1 MPSCQPPDAFADG
14 GTVVTACAHSADARD
29 FHRKRI
35 VICCDGTW
43 NDSNAEGG
51 IQTNVGRLATVVA
64 HKCCNG
70 MPQVVYYHRGA
81 GTEQSLTARA
91 LGGIF
96 GQGVVA
102 DIADVYRFVC
112 ENYNDGDELI
122 FTGFSRGAFTARS
135 VANMVCTLGLLNS
148 FGLDSFPTIFKD
160 YQNFS
165 SWISSGT
172 KNEKTGE
179 WKFSTKFDRKKHLLC
194 FNLESSHRLYR
205 MDEQSSED
213 PDWMKDRKT
222 SEHDIDALRQRWFKD
237 LLLEGARNGLQ
248 AMADYY
254 ASLLFHA
261 CLSDSFS
268 SQYKMIVCEKKSYRN
283 DSTLEEILRSS
294 SDPWVPGE
302 IEVKAVG
309 VWDTVGSLGMPYS
322 LSKMGRSE
330 DEIRFGS
337 QDVHERIQHA
347 FHALALDEYRKPFKP
362 TLWSRD
368 VSNKNTHLRQVWFPG
383 SHSDVGGGLA
393 NQQMATIAFAWMADQ
408 LSSVGVE
415 FNPEEMTR
423 IFRTVDLEVAPRSWA
438 LGQISSAEFW
448 TKLADNTIGKLAHF
462 GEAAHREPG
471 LCTKDNNPLKS
482 RLKNTNELIHP
493 SVRMRYLYRG
503 LGLDD
508 NGEWKCEALSS
519 SHYILEKS
527 EGSRDDWVRR
537 PDQSYLS
544 THRTLSGN
552 VSSIH
557 GGTKITFLEDVRPHS
572 VVAKQLPFESDLQ
585 MSDVEI
591 STWRSDM
598 PYCGLPNDQGWQ
610 SREVGEEQVRRD
622 GELMNDGNVRNSRK
636 DSSIS
641 QHDQPRPVENAA
653 DRWAWVRSPP
663 KSKGAPSDVRIV
675 LHEER
680 IGLWERQYM
689 RINQENMLREDQ
701 WKRKRNPDR
710 GPLGTLATT
719 VSGLFTRAVQAGKKT
734 VETGYQ
740 AAATVVTLPP
750 KLYTTSVGRLSLA
763 VSSTTNMMIWG
774 TVKPKEDVM
783 KMLKGPPTNV
793 DPDKYVWEDV
803 VAWQHGD
810 LRVRR

>member
-1 MPSCQPPDAFADG
+1 MFQ
-14 GTVVTACAHSADARD
+14 
-29 FHRKRI
+29 
-35 VICCDGTW
+35 
-43 NDSNAEGG
+43 
-51 IQTNVGRLATVVA
+51 
-64 HKCCNG
+64 
-70 MPQVVYYHRGA
+70 
-81 GTEQSLTARA
+81 
-91 LGGIF
+91 
-96 GQGVVA
+96 

-112 ENYNDGDELI
+112 ENYNYGDELI

-148 FGLDSFPTIFKD
+148 FGLDNFAAIFKD
-160 YQNFS
+160 YQNFAN
-165 SWISSGT
+165 WLSSGK
-172 KNEKTGE
+172 KNERTGE
-179 WKFSTKFDRKKHLLC
+179 WSFTTKFDRSQHLLC
-194 FNLESSHRLYR
+194 FNLENSHRLYR
-205 MDEQSSED
+205 MDKYSSAD
-213 PDWMKDRKT
+213 PDWLKDWKT
-222 SEHDIDALRQRWFKD
+222 SEHGIDSLRQTWFEG
-237 LLLEGARNGLQ
+237 LLLAGARHMLTC
-248 AMADYY
+248 
-254 ASLLFHA
+254 F
-261 CLSDSFS
+261 FP
-268 SQYKMIVCEKKSYRN
+268 QYKMIVCDEKDYRN
-283 DSTLEEILRSS
+283 DSTLGDILRSID
-294 SDPWVPGE
+294 DPWVPGE

-322 LSKMGRSE
+322 LLNMGRSE

-423 IFRTVDLEVAPRSWA
+423 IFRTVDLEVKPRSWA
-438 LGQISSAEFW
+438 LGHISSAGLW
-448 TKLADNTIGKLAHF
+448 TKLADKTVGKLTHV

-471 LCTKDNNPLKS
+471 LCTEDNNPLKS
-482 RLKNTNELIHP
+482 RLKNTNELVHP
-493 SVRMRYLYRG
+493 SVRLRYLYRG

-508 NGEWKCEALSS
+508 KGEWKCEALSL

-557 GGTKITFLEDVRPHS
+557 GGTNITFVKNVDDVRPHS
-572 VVAKQLPFESDLQ
+572 VVAKQLPFESDLH
-585 MSDVEI
+585 MSDMNI
-591 STWRSDM
+591 GTWRSDM
-598 PYCGLPNDQGWQ
+598 PYCGLPNAEGWQ
-610 SREVGEEQVRRD
+610 SREVGEDQVTRD
-622 GELMNDGNVRNSRK
+622 GELMNDGNVRSRK
-636 DSSIS
+636 KGDNIP
-641 QHDQPRPVENAA
+641 QNDQQRPVENAA

-689 RINQENMLREDQ
+689 RINQENMLREEQ
-701 WKRKRNPDR
+701 WKRKRNPDP
-710 GPLGTLATT
+710 GPLGNLAATA
-719 VSGLFTRAVQAGKKT
+719 SGLISRAVQAGKKT
-734 VETGYQ
+734 LESGYQ
-740 AAATVVTLPP
+740 AAKTVVTLPP
-750 KLYTTSVGRLSLA
+750 KIYTTSVGRLSLV
-763 VSSTTNMMIWG
+763 VSSTTNRIMWG
-774 TVKPKEDVM
+774 VPKSKEDVM
-783 KMLKGPPTNV
+783 KMLKRPPTNV
-793 DPDKYVWEDV
+793 DQGKYAWEDI